1 MAEASKQQVLTTVKG
16 LLESGAYSDFV
27 ITCGAD
33 THKVHKAIVCTQV
46 DFFAHALEFGG
57 KESTL
62 RKVDLP
68 RDDPEVVKQMIQYL
82 YKGEYDPVL
91 PDTESTKTERFPMDE
106 TKSVTYHFSGNTFTY
121 AFPHT
126 CTSVWGTDV
135 YVCSHHTCGSAPK
148 TDFVCEE
155 CDPSLAYVPLNGTSD
170 QLLLHAKM
178 YEITDK
184 YNVVGLKDLVV
195 EKFSR
200 ACKNFWDDDNFP
212 IAAHHAFSTTP
223 EDDMDLRS
231 IVSAT
236 IDAHIELVD
245 KFAVIDLMLDFSE
258 LGVGVLRK
266 KVKDHG

>member
-57 KESTL
+57 
-62 RKVDLP
+62 
-68 RDDPEVVKQMIQYL
+68 
-82 YKGEYDPVL
+82 
-91 PDTESTKTERFPMDE
+91 
-106 TKSVTYHFSGNTFTY
+106 
-121 AFPHT
+121 
-126 CTSVWGTDV
+126 
-135 YVCSHHTCGSAPK
+135 K

-212 IAAHHAFSTTP
+212 VAAHHAFSTAP